1 MSATRCVRRFLLVAA
16 PLIGSLLMSGP
27 PRVSATTGSTDAL
40 APSRYTVP
48 SKLIALYRGH
58 YSLQSVGKG
67 ARISEAQGYITVNRY
82 HDLYGAAVFYGY
94 DSQGFKASWIGTFY
108 DFHLAAHGVMVIT
121 LYGWGGAPL
130 GTLFVTRTK
139 RGDLVG
145 HVQLAD
151 GHTYPIAWRKD
162 SNTA

>member
-16 PLIGSLLMSGP
+16 TLIGSLVMSGP
-27 PRVSATTGSTDAL
+27 PRVSATTGSTSAMP
-40 APSRYTVP
+40 PSRYKVP
-48 SKLIALYRGH
+48 SKLMPLYRGR
-58 YSLQSVGKG
+58 YSLKSVGKG
-67 ARISEAQGYITVNRY
+67 ARISEDQGYITVNQY

-108 DFHLAAHGVMVIT
+108 DFHLAPHGVMVIN

-130 GTLFVTRTK
+130 GTLFMTRTK

-145 HVQLAD
+145 QIQLAD

>member
-1 MSATRCVRRFLLVAA
+1 
-16 PLIGSLLMSGP
+16 
-27 PRVSATTGSTDAL
+27 VSATTGGTYAL
-40 APSRYTVP
+40 PPSLYKVP
-48 SKLIALYRGH
+48 SKLMRLYRGR

-67 ARISEAQGYITVNRY
+67 ARINEAQGFITVNQY

-94 DSQGFKASWIGTFY
+94 DTQGFKASWIGTFY

-130 GTLFVTRTK
+130 GTLFVTRSK

-145 HVQLAD
+145 HLNVAD
-151 GHTYPIAWRKD
+151 GGTYPISWRKD
-162 SNTA
+162 TTTA